1 MKMSASNWLG
11 VNEDGADSPDPN
23 RSNRYHV
30 DNVGLQIGLGLP
42 PQVLDCQSSLF
53 SGPLAMPST
62 LPILQCKY

>member
-11 VNEDGADSPDPN
+11 GNGNRPDSPDSN

-42 PQVLDCQSSLF
+42 PQVLDCQSSHF
-53 SGPLAMPST
+53 SGIRDMPS
-62 LPILQCKY
+62 KY

>member
-11 VNEDGADSPDPN
+11 VNEDRADSPDPN

-42 PQVLDCQSSLF
+42 PQVLDCQSSHF
-53 SGPLAMPST
+53 SGLLAMPST
-62 LPILQCKY
+62 MPILHSKY